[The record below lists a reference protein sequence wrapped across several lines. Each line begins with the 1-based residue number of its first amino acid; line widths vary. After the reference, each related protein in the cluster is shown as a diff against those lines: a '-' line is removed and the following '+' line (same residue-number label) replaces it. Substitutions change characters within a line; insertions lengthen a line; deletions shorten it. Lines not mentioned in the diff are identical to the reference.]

1 MGATR
6 LLALLPSSVRRRI
19 AAERKER
26 FEVAQH
32 AHVARVQRELDA
44 LESGESSLSGFA
56 KTAAKKDLEKML
68 AELKAMMD
76 AYDDAGPLLDVV
88 LYKEAADGGVW
99 RAVVD
104 TGGEGDLTA
113 ASPMAPFRH
122 ERQLGELGFGT
133 ELTYCVQVYDEGDT
147 LCIVTDA
154 GSHGTHVAGI
164 VAASFEEA
172 PERDGV

>member
-1 MGATR
+1 M
-6 LLALLPSSVRRRI
+6 
-19 AAERKER
+19 
-26 FEVAQH
+26 
-32 AHVARVQRELDA
+32 
-44 LESGESSLSGFA
+44 
-56 KTAAKKDLEKML
+56 
-68 AELKAMMD
+68 
-76 AYDDAGPLLDVV
+76 
-88 LYKEAADGGVW
+88 W

-122 ERQLGELGFGT
+122 ERQLGQLGFGT

-164 VAASFEEA
+164 VAASFEVT
-172 PERDGV
+172 P